1 MAGLT
6 LTQTAGFA
14 DSIFGKSAAPISM
27 VLEQSLEAFEL
38 SSTYDK
44 IFSVR
49 TSKNFAEKMTALS
62 AMDGF
67 APVGENGAHP
77 KTDMTEVFSKT
88 FEHMTWKSSFAISR
102 EMVDDAKLDLM
113 RLRASKFVQDYGRKR
128 EAFAG
133 ALSGGA
139 TGNSIKF
146 GGQNFSTL
154 CADGKP
160 MFSTAH
166 PNYYKASKTQTNL
179 FAGSFS
185 ADTLSELETRM
196 QNFTGDKDEIL
207 GIIPDT
213 IIIPNIGALKKNVF
227 SVIGAD
233 KDPATANNGFNFQFG
248 RWNVII
254 NPYWTVSGTEKPFI
268 LMDSRFNEMD
278 GAAVWYDRVKLETEA
293 FVDRDTNAAVYNGYA
308 RWSAGF
314 NNWRGMVMGGVTG
327 GTALT

>member
-1 MAGLT
+1 MAGFT

-49 TSKNFAEKMTALS
+49 TSRNYAEKLTALS

-67 APVGENGAHP
+67 APVGENGSHP

-88 FEHMTWKSSFAISR
+88 FEHMTWKSSFSISR
-102 EMVDDAKLDLM
+102 EMVDDSKLDLM

-128 EAFAG
+128 EMFAG
-133 ALSGGA
+133 ALLGGA
-139 TGNSIKF
+139 TGSSITF
-146 GGQNFSTL
+146 GGKKFNTL
-154 CADGKP
+154 CADDKP
-160 MFSTAH
+160 MFSAAH
-166 PNYYKASKTQTNL
+166 PNFYNAKKTQSNL
-179 FAGSFS
+179 FAGDFTE
-185 ADTLSELETRM
+185 DTLAELETRM
-196 QNFTGDKDEIL
+196 QNFLGDKDEIL

-213 IIIPNIGALKKNVF
+213 IIIPNIGKLKKQVF
-227 SVIGAD
+227 SVIGAE
-233 KDPATANNGFNFQFG
+233 KDPATSNNGFNFEFG

-254 NPYWTVSGTEKPFI
+254 NPYWVVSGSDMPFI
-268 LMDSRFNEMD
+268 LMDSRFNELD
-278 GAAVWYDRVKLETEA
+278 GAAVWYDRVKLETKA
-293 FVDRDTNAAVYNGYA
+293 FVDEDTNAAVYNGYA

-314 NNWRGMVMGGVTG
+314 NNWRGMLMGGVTG
-327 GTALT
+327 GTSLT